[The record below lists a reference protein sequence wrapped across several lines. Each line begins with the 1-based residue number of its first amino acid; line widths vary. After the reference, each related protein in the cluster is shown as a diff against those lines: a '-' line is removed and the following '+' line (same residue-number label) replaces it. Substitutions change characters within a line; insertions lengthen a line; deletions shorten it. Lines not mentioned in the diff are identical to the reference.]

1 MAQPSLL
8 TSWAITVSDTQS
20 KILDILKDGAFHS
33 GEALGEKVGCSRT
46 AVWKHLQKLET
57 LGLVIETTKGTGY
70 RIVGGVDLL
79 EESVVT
85 GALSAEA
92 NPHLSDINIFQTI
105 DSTNTYAR
113 ELAEKSSASGSVIL
127 AEQQTAG
134 RGRRGKNWVSPFAAN
149 IYLSIV
155 WDFEQGA
162 QALEGLSLAI
172 GVAVERALTA
182 HGVQGVKLKWPN
194 DIYVEQKKLGGIL
207 LEMIG
212 DPAGHCSVI
221 VGVGL
226 NVSMPASQADTI
238 DQDWTDVTAE
248 LQGQQAT
255 GADSVLPGRN
265 QLAAALISEI
275 LPLLSTFQSQGFAAY
290 RDEWQAAD
298 AFFGQAAAISTPK
311 QSIAG
316 VVRGVDANG
325 ALRLEL
331 DNGKIESFIGGEL
344 SLRLVE

>member
-1 MAQPSLL
+1 M
-8 TSWAITVSDTQS
+8 SDTQS

-46 AVWKHLQKLET
+46 AVWKHLQKLEA

-79 EESVVT
+79 DM
-85 GALSAEA
+85 EA
-92 NPHLSDINIFQTI
+92 IKGRLTVAARPHLSNINIFQTI
-105 DSTNTYAR
+105 NSTNTYAR

-162 QALEGLSLAI
+162 QALEGLSLAV
-172 GVAVERALTA
+172 GVAVKRALTI

-226 NVSMPASQADTI
+226 NVTMPASQANAI
-238 DQDWTDVTAE
+238 DQDWTDVTTE
-248 LQGQQAT
+248 LQDQQSPGAGAT
-255 GADSVLPGRN
+255 VPARN
-265 QLAAALISEI
+265 NLAAALISEI
-275 LPLLSTFQSQGFAAY
+275 LPLLSTFQAQGFAAY

-298 AFFGQAAAISTPK
+298 AFYGQAAVISTPK

-316 VVRGVDANG
+316 IVKGVETNG

-331 DNGKIESFIGGEL
+331 EGGKIESFIGGEL
-344 SLRLVE
+344 SLRLVK

>member
-1 MAQPSLL
+1 M
-8 TSWAITVSDTQS
+8 SDTQS
-20 KILDILKDGAFHS
+20 KIIDILKDGAFHS
-33 GEALGEKVGCSRT
+33 GQVLGEKVGCSRT
-46 AVWKHLQKLET
+46 AVWKHLRKLEA

-70 RIVGGVDLL
+70 RIVGGIDLL
-79 EESVVT
+79 DEKSIV
-85 GALSAEA
+85 GALSVEA
-92 NPHLSDINIFQTI
+92 RPHLSNIDIFQTI
-105 DSTNTYAR
+105 NSTNTYAR
-113 ELAEKSSASGSVIL
+113 ELAESSSVSGAVIL

-172 GVAVERALTA
+172 GVAVKRALTV

-212 DPAGHCSVI
+212 DPVGHCSVI

-226 NVSMPASQADTI
+226 NVSMPALQATAI
-238 DQDWTDVTAE
+238 DQDWTDVTTE
-248 LQGQQAT
+248 LHTQQSNADGQKL
-255 GADSVLPGRN
+255 SVRN
-265 QLAAALISEI
+265 TLAAALISEI
-275 LPLLSTFQSQGFAAY
+275 LPLMDTFQAQGFAAY

-298 AFFGQAAAISTPK
+298 AFYGQSAEISTPK

-316 VVRGVDANG
+316 EVRGVETNG

-331 DNGKIESFIGGEL
+331 DNGTIESFIGGEL
-344 SLRLVE
+344 SLRLVR

>member
-1 MAQPSLL
+1 M
-8 TSWAITVSDTQS
+8 SDTQS
-20 KILDILKDGAFHS
+20 KILEILKDGAFHS

-46 AVWKHLQKLET
+46 AVWKHLQKLEA

-70 RIVGGVDLL
+70 RIIGGVDLL
-79 EESVVT
+79 DGGTIT
-85 GALSAEA
+85 GALTVAA
-92 NPHLSDINIFQTI
+92 RPLLSHINIFQSVN
-105 DSTNTYAR
+105 STNTYAR
-113 ELAEKSSASGSVIL
+113 ELAEKSSASGLVIL

-134 RGRRGKNWVSPFAAN
+134 RGRRGKSWISPFAAN

-172 GVAVERALTA
+172 GVAAKRALTA

-226 NVSMPASQADTI
+226 NVSMPASRAEAI
-238 DQDWTDVTAE
+238 DQSWTDVSTE
-248 LQGQQAT
+248 LQCQQPAGT
-255 GADSVLPGRN
+255 DPSLPARN
-265 QLAAALISEI
+265 RLAAALISEI
-275 LPLLSTFQSQGFAAY
+275 LPMLSTFQIQGFAAY
-290 RDEWQAAD
+290 RDEWQAVD
-298 AFFGQAAAISTPK
+298 AFYGQAAVISTPK
-311 QSIAG
+311 QSTTG
-316 VVRGVDANG
+316 VVRGVDTNG

-331 DNGKIESFIGGEL
+331 DGGKIESFIGGEL
-344 SLRLVE
+344 SLRLVK